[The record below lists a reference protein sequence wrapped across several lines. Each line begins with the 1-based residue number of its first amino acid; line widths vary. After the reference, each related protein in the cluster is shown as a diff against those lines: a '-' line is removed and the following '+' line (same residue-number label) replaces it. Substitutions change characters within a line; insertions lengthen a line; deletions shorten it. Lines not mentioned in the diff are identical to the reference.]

1 VRSSSP
7 VARRA
12 LGSTHANNSG
22 ARQPTWDILAGM
34 SETTT
39 SNDRDERGRYK
50 TGNIGGGRPKGARSK
65 LGEAFLEDLRDA
77 WNERGATALARC
89 AEEEPGTFCKIIASL
104 LPKTVDLN
112 MTLNVSDFAD
122 KFRMACEL
130 LGNEPAPRQIRKPL
144 PGQPRTIEH
153 DDVG

>member
-1 VRSSSP
+1 
-7 VARRA
+7 
-12 LGSTHANNSG
+12 
-22 ARQPTWDILAGM
+22 M
-34 SETTT
+34 SEITTQT
-39 SNDRDERGRYK
+39 DRDERGRYK

-122 KFRMACEL
+122 KFAQAVAL
-130 LGNEPAPRQIRKPL
+130 LGNTEPPRLRRHPL
-144 PGQPRTIEH
+144 PGQPRVIEH
-153 DDVG
+153 GE